1 MSILALCLFVLFA
14 LVVLPYMLCLSL
26 RFLLWKFGLRITAS
40 GPFSYSDIMLN
51 VPVKLNYNILIRV
64 RRLRLRVLPAQ
75 KMFSLQVEG
84 LQVYLTLKNQ
94 FSEWQRNKVQLLHMV
109 EELKNVLSR
118 KGAFKGTDLADAVR
132 LPAYGPPGV

>member
-84 LQVYLTLKNQ
+84 
-94 FSEWQRNKVQLLHMV
+94 FR
-109 EELKNVLSR
+109 
-118 KGAFKGTDLADAVR
+118 
-132 LPAYGPPGV
+132 